1 MSKVTTAVE
10 WKITNSLPS
19 QFGIMVD
26 GWLEMSTST
35 HYIGMYAVYAKDGKR
50 LPVMLAFAPLIDE
63 TTTEEVQEM
72 VDENIDFATQV
83 LIEASITGT
92 AGYVDMKFV
101 PPTSNTLERF
111 FSKAKFFLGDYRYRI
126 TPEHFEAQLFLN
138 VNKDWWDQGTVQDVI
153 NI

>member
-1 MSKVTTAVE
+1 MNYGFPTIDSDSYCKPLGIGSIVHSRDFENAVVKLISAE
-10 WKITNSLPS
+10 KLT
-19 QFGIMVD
+19 
-26 GWLEMSTST
+26 
-35 HYIGMYAVYAKDGKR
+35 
-50 LPVMLAFAPLIDE
+50 IDE
-63 TTTEEVQEM
+63 QRCVESFKITEEVQEM

-126 TPEHFEAQLFLN
+126 TPGHFEAQLFLN